1 MKKYSGKPLKKSS
14 VIFNEEKHEYWL
26 GEKQLFGITSLIND
40 YLYNGEKYK
49 GVPKHIMERARAVGS
64 LVHKEIEEYY
74 TKSLYGFTAELQN
87 FITQQQTK
95 FKVIENEFTVDN
107 GKNSTNIDLV
117 LWWENDLI
125 LCDIKTT
132 ATLDIDYLSCQLSI
146 NAEMFESQT
155 GIKVDK
161 LMAYW
166 TREDR
171 FIEIPR
177 LSAEKVQKVL
187 NGEIQTKT
195 NETLEIIEQD
205 RQDVFVKLQAQIQSH
220 KDMLA
225 ELQKQE
231 EDFKSEM
238 IKKMKENG
246 IKSFDL
252 ENVKITYITPTE
264 REGIDSKLLKVELP
278 EIYEKYKKETQV
290 KEQLKITIRS
300 EK

>member
-1 MKKYSGKPLKKSS
+1 MKKYNGKPLKKSS

-49 GVPKHIMERARAVGS
+49 GVPKHIMDRARAVGS

-74 TKSLYGFTAELQN
+74 TKGICGFTAELPN
-87 FITQQQTK
+87 FITQQQAK

-107 GKNSTNIDLV
+107 GKNATKIDLV
-117 LWWENDLI
+117 LWWESDLI

-195 NETLEIIEQD
+195 NEVLELIQTD
-205 RQDVFVKLQAQIQSH
+205 KQTAFVQLQRQIQSQ
-220 KDMLA
+220 KAMLEQLEQQQDQMRNEIMEA
-225 ELQKQE
+225 MKQ
-231 EDFKSEM
+231 
-238 IKKMKENG
+238 NN
-246 IKSFDL
+246 IKSYDMG
-252 ENVKITYITPTE
+252 EIKITYIAPTT
-264 REGIDSKLLKVELP
+264 RESLDGKTLKAELP

>member
-1 MKKYSGKPLKKSS
+1 
-14 VIFNEEKHEYWL
+14 
-26 GEKQLFGITSLIND
+26 
-40 YLYNGEKYK
+40 
-49 GVPKHIMERARAVGS
+49 MERARAVGS

-107 GKNSTNIDLV
+107 GKNATNIDLV

-177 LSAEKVQKVL
+177 LSAEKSAKSSKRRNSSQDKR
-187 NGEIQTKT
+187 NT
-195 NETLEIIEQD
+195 N
-205 RQDVFVKLQAQIQSH
+205 
-220 KDMLA
+220 
-225 ELQKQE
+225 
-231 EDFKSEM
+231 
-238 IKKMKENG
+238 
-246 IKSFDL
+246 
-252 ENVKITYITPTE
+252 
-264 REGIDSKLLKVELP
+264 
-278 EIYEKYKKETQV
+278 
-290 KEQLKITIRS
+290 
-300 EK
+300 

>member
-49 GVPKHIMERARAVGS
+49 GVPKHIMEQARAVGS

-74 TKSLYGFTAELQN
+74 TKNKSGFTAELQN

-107 GKNSTNIDLV
+107 GDRATNIDLV

-155 GIKVDK
+155 GIQVDK

-195 NETLEIIEQD
+195 SETLELIQTDHKTAFIE
-205 RQDVFVKLQAQIQSH
+205 LQRQIQSQ
-220 KDMLA
+220 KAMLEQLERQQEQMRNEIMEA
-225 ELQKQE
+225 MKQH
-231 EDFKSEM
+231 D
-238 IKKMKENG
+238 
-246 IKSFDL
+246 IKSYDMG
-252 ENVKITYITPTE
+252 EIKITYIAQTT
-264 REGIDSKLLKVELP
+264 RESLDNKTLKVELP